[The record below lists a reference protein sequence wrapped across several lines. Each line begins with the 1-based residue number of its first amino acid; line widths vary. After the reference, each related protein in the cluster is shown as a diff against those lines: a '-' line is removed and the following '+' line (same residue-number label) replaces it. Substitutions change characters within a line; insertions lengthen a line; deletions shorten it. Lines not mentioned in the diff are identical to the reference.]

1 LLAAALALC
10 RRATGLKGQ
19 LARHGANRR
28 FPPKEKFISMPKITF
43 IDASGQS
50 RSVDAQVGAT
60 VMETALRNSIPGIE
74 AECGGAC
81 ACATCHVYVA
91 EEWTEKTGKASQME
105 EDMLDFAFEVRPNS
119 RLSCQIKV
127 SDELDGL
134 TVTTPAKQG

>member
-1 LLAAALALC
+1 
-10 RRATGLKGQ
+10 
-19 LARHGANRR
+19 
-28 FPPKEKFISMPKITF
+28 MPKITF

-50 RSVDAQVGAT
+50 RTVEAQVGST
-60 VMETALRNSIPGIE
+60 VMETALRNSVPGIE

-91 EEWTEKTGKASQME
+91 PEWTDVTGKASQME

-127 SDELDGL
+127 TRSARRPRRDHARQARIRINKE
-134 TVTTPAKQG
+134 PA